1 MLKVGMFT
9 SGYQRNPLE
18 HCFMDAKEYGYDYI
32 ELWGGRPHAYAPDL
46 KAGDINEVRRLIEK
60 YEMPV
65 IGYTPE
71 HNAYPYNYMIGSEA
85 QRRDAVDYLKLSLEM
100 AKEMGAEFVL
110 TSPAN
115 GGYLATYDQ
124 LWSRLEKT
132 IQELWDYAAK
142 LEIKLVVEAL
152 TPYESNFFTRAND
165 LVELFRRVDNP
176 YVVGMCDIVPPFVQH
191 ESIMAYF
198 DKLGNKMDHMHI
210 IDGENG
216 SDTHMI
222 PGEGNIPIKEM
233 LYEMKRIGYD
243 KTATLELVTNYINEP
258 RFYAKRA
265 IDNMRELMA
274 EAGIV

>member
-65 IGYTPE
+65 LGYTPE

-115 GGYLATYDQ
+115 GGHLATYDQ
-124 LWSRLEKT
+124 LWGRLEKN
-132 IQELWDYAAK
+132 IQELGDYAAK

-216 SDTHMI
+216 SDTHLI

>member
-65 IGYTPE
+65 LGYTPE

-115 GGYLATYDQ
+115 GGYFATYDQ
-124 LWSRLEKT
+124 LWSRLEKN
-132 IQELWDYAAK
+132 IQELGDYAAK

>member
-65 IGYTPE
+65 LGYTPE

-85 QRRDAVDYLKLSLEM
+85 QRRDAVDYLKLSLET

-124 LWSRLEKT
+124 LWSRLEKN
-132 IQELWDYAAK
+132 IQELGDYAAK

>member
-65 IGYTPE
+65 LGYTPE

-85 QRRDAVDYLKLSLEM
+85 QRRDAIDYLKLSLEM

-124 LWSRLEKT
+124 LWSRLEKN
-132 IQELWDYAAK
+132 IQELGDYAAK

-152 TPYESNFFTRAND
+152 TPYESNFFIRAND

-216 SDTHMI
+216 SDTHLI

>member
-65 IGYTPE
+65 LGYTPE

-124 LWSRLEKT
+124 LWSRLEKN
-132 IQELWDYAAK
+132 IQELGDYAAK

-165 LVELFRRVDNP
+165 LVELLRRVDNP

>member
-132 IQELWDYAAK
+132 IQELGDYAAK

-198 DKLGNKMDHMHI
+198 DKLGNKMHHMHI

>member
-65 IGYTPE
+65 LGYTPE

-85 QRRDAVDYLKLSLEM
+85 QRRDAIDYLKLSLEM
-100 AKEMGAEFVL
+100 AKAMGAEFVL

-124 LWSRLEKT
+124 LWSRLEKN
-132 IQELWDYAAK
+132 IQELGDYAAK

-216 SDTHMI
+216 SDTHLI

>member
-32 ELWGGRPHAYAPDL
+32 ELWGGRPHAYAPEL
-46 KAGDINEVRRLIEK
+46 KAGDINEVRRLIDQ

-65 IGYTPE
+65 LGYTPE

-124 LWSRLEKT
+124 LWSRLEKN
-132 IQELWDYAAK
+132 IQELGDYAAK

-152 TPYESNFFTRAND
+152 TPYESIFFTLAND
-165 LVELFRRVDNP
+165 LVELFRRWDNP
-176 YVVGMCDIVPPFVQH
+176 YVVCMCDIVPPFVQH

-198 DKLGNKMDHMHI
+198 DKLGNKMDHKHI

-216 SDTHMI
+216 SDTHLI

>member
-65 IGYTPE
+65 LGYTPE

-85 QRRDAVDYLKLSLEM
+85 QRRDAIDYLKLSLEM

-124 LWSRLEKT
+124 LWSRLEKN
-132 IQELWDYAAK
+132 IQELGDYAAK

-152 TPYESNFFTRAND
+152 TPYESNFFTIAND

-216 SDTHMI
+216 SDTHLI

>member
-65 IGYTPE
+65 LGYTPE

-85 QRRDAVDYLKLSLEM
+85 LRRDAIDYLKLSLEM
-100 AKEMGAEFVL
+100 AKEMGAEFLL

-124 LWSRLEKT
+124 LWSRLEKN
-132 IQELWDYAAK
+132 IQELGDYAAK

-216 SDTHMI
+216 SDTHLI

>member
-65 IGYTPE
+65 LGYTPE

-124 LWSRLEKT
+124 LWSRLEKN
-132 IQELWDYAAK
+132 IQELGDYAAK

-152 TPYESNFFTRAND
+152 TSYESNFFTRAND

>member
-65 IGYTPE
+65 LGYTPE

-85 QRRDAVDYLKLSLEM
+85 QRRDAIDYLKLSLEM

-124 LWSRLEKT
+124 LWSRLEKN
-132 IQELWDYAAK
+132 IQELGDYAAK

-176 YVVGMCDIVPPFVQH
+176 YLVGMCDIVPPFVQH

-216 SDTHMI
+216 SDTHLI

>member
-65 IGYTPE
+65 LGYTPE

-124 LWSRLEKT
+124 LWSRLEKN
-132 IQELWDYAAK
+132 IQELGDYAAK

-216 SDTHMI
+216 SDTPLI

>member
-65 IGYTPE
+65 LGYTPE

-115 GGYLATYDQ
+115 GGYRATYDQ
-124 LWSRLEKT
+124 LWGRLEKN
-132 IQELWDYAAK
+132 IQELGDYAAK

>member
-65 IGYTPE
+65 LGYTPE

-110 TSPAN
+110 TSPTN

-124 LWSRLEKT
+124 LWSRLEKN
-132 IQELWDYAAK
+132 IQELGDYAAK

-216 SDTHMI
+216 SDTHLI

>member
-18 HCFMDAKEYGYDYI
+18 HCCMDAKEYGYDYI

-65 IGYTPE
+65 LGYTPE

-85 QRRDAVDYLKLSLEM
+85 QRRDAIDYLKLSLEM

-124 LWSRLEKT
+124 LWSRLEKN
-132 IQELWDYAAK
+132 IQELGDYAAK

-216 SDTHMI
+216 SDTHLI

>member
-46 KAGDINEVRRLIEK
+46 KAGDNNEVRRLIEK

-65 IGYTPE
+65 LGYTPE

-85 QRRDAVDYLKLSLEM
+85 QRRDAIDYLKLSLEM

-124 LWSRLEKT
+124 LWSRLEKN
-132 IQELWDYAAK
+132 IQELGDYAAK

-216 SDTHMI
+216 SDTHLI

>member
-65 IGYTPE
+65 LGYTPE

-85 QRRDAVDYLKLSLEM
+85 QRRDAIDYLKLSLEM

-124 LWSRLEKT
+124 LWSRLEKN
-132 IQELWDYAAK
+132 IQELGDYAAK

-216 SDTHMI
+216 SDTHLI

-233 LYEMKRIGYD
+233 LYEMKRIGYE

>member
-18 HCFMDAKEYGYDYI
+18 YCFMDAKEYGYDYI

-132 IQELWDYAAK
+132 IQELGDYAAK

>member
-65 IGYTPE
+65 LGYTPE

-85 QRRDAVDYLKLSLEM
+85 QRRDAIDYLKLSLEM

-115 GGYLATYDQ
+115 GGYLTTYDQ
-124 LWSRLEKT
+124 LWSRLEKN
-132 IQELWDYAAK
+132 IQELGDYAAK

-216 SDTHMI
+216 SDTHLI

>member
-18 HCFMDAKEYGYDYI
+18 HCFMDAKDYGYDYI

-65 IGYTPE
+65 LGYTPE

-85 QRRDAVDYLKLSLEM
+85 QRRDAIDYLKLSLEM

-124 LWSRLEKT
+124 LWSRLEKN
-132 IQELWDYAAK
+132 IQELGDYAAK

-216 SDTHMI
+216 SDTHLI

>member
-32 ELWGGRPHAYAPDL
+32 ELWGGCPHAYAPDL

-65 IGYTPE
+65 LGYTPE

-85 QRRDAVDYLKLSLEM
+85 QRRDAIDYLKLSLEM

-124 LWSRLEKT
+124 LWSRLEKN
-132 IQELWDYAAK
+132 IQELGDYAAK

-198 DKLGNKMDHMHI
+198 DKLGNKKDHMHI

-216 SDTHMI
+216 SDTHLI

-243 KTATLELVTNYINEP
+243 
-258 RFYAKRA
+258 
-265 IDNMRELMA
+265 
-274 EAGIV
+274 

>member
-65 IGYTPE
+65 LGYTPE

-85 QRRDAVDYLKLSLEM
+85 QRRDAIDYLKLSLEM

-124 LWSRLEKT
+124 LWSRLEKN
-132 IQELWDYAAK
+132 IQELGDYAAK

-152 TPYESNFFTRAND
+152 TPYESNYFTRAND

-216 SDTHMI
+216 SDTHLI

>member
-65 IGYTPE
+65 LGYTPE

-100 AKEMGAEFVL
+100 AKVMGAEFVL

-124 LWSRLEKT
+124 LWGRLEKN
-132 IQELWDYAAK
+132 IQELGDYAAK

>member
-65 IGYTPE
+65 LGYTPE

-85 QRRDAVDYLKLSLEM
+85 QRRNAIDYLKLSLEM

-124 LWSRLEKT
+124 LWSRLEKN
-132 IQELWDYAAK
+132 IQELGDYAAK

-216 SDTHMI
+216 SDTHLI

>member
-65 IGYTPE
+65 LGYTPE

-100 AKEMGAEFVL
+100 AEEMGAEFVL

-124 LWSRLEKT
+124 LWSRLEKN
-132 IQELWDYAAK
+132 IQELGDYAAK

-216 SDTHMI
+216 SDTHLI

>member
-65 IGYTPE
+65 LGYTPE

-85 QRRDAVDYLKLSLEM
+85 QRRDALKLSLEM

-124 LWSRLEKT
+124 LWSRLEKN
-132 IQELWDYAAK
+132 IQELGDYAAK

-216 SDTHMI
+216 SDTHLI

>member
-18 HCFMDAKEYGYDYI
+18 HWFMDAKEYGYDYI

-65 IGYTPE
+65 LGYTPE

-124 LWSRLEKT
+124 LWSRLEKN
-132 IQELWDYAAK
+132 IQELGDYAAK

>member
-18 HCFMDAKEYGYDYI
+18 HCFMDAKEYGYEYI

-65 IGYTPE
+65 LGYTPE

-85 QRRDAVDYLKLSLEM
+85 QRRDAIDYLKLSLEM

-124 LWSRLEKT
+124 LWSRLEKN
-132 IQELWDYAAK
+132 IQELGDYAAK

-216 SDTHMI
+216 SDTHLI

>member
-65 IGYTPE
+65 LGYTPE
-71 HNAYPYNYMIGSEA
+71 HNAYPYNYIIGSEA

-124 LWSRLEKT
+124 LWSRLEKN
-132 IQELWDYAAK
+132 IQELGDYAAK

>member
-65 IGYTPE
+65 LGYTPE

-124 LWSRLEKT
+124 LWGRLEKN
-132 IQELWDYAAK
+132 IQELGDYAAK

-233 LYEMKRIGYD
+233 PYEMKRIGYD

>member
-65 IGYTPE
+65 LGYTPE

-85 QRRDAVDYLKLSLEM
+85 QRRDAIDYLKLSLEM

-124 LWSRLEKT
+124 LWSRLEKN
-132 IQELWDYAAK
+132 IQELGDYAAK

-152 TPYESNFFTRAND
+152 TPYESNFFTRADD

-216 SDTHMI
+216 SDTHLI

>member
-65 IGYTPE
+65 LGYTPE

-85 QRRDAVDYLKLSLEM
+85 QRRDAIDYLKLSLEM

-124 LWSRLEKT
+124 LWSRLEKN
-132 IQELWDYAAK
+132 IQELGDYAAK

-152 TPYESNFFTRAND
+152 TPYESNFFTRAID

-216 SDTHMI
+216 SDTHLI